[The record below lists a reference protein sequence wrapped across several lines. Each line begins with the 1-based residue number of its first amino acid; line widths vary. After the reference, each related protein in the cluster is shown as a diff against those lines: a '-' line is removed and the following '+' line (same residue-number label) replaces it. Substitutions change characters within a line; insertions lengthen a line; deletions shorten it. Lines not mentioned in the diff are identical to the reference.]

1 MRVDEWIEEAAAQR
15 SDEIR
20 AEYGTDDD
28 LQDEIEIVLRTLDG
42 DVKER
47 VQRLIDRMES
57 MRLQDN
63 TNIYRGGFRDGV
75 RYIVSVMGKFPIED
89 IEG

>member
-1 MRVDEWIEEAAAQR
+1 MKVYEWLEEAAAQR

-28 LQDEIEIVLRTLDG
+28 LQDEIETILKSLDG
-42 DVKER
+42 DDKER

-75 RYIVSVMGKFPIED
+75 RYIVSVMGNVSTNIIE
-89 IEG
+89 E